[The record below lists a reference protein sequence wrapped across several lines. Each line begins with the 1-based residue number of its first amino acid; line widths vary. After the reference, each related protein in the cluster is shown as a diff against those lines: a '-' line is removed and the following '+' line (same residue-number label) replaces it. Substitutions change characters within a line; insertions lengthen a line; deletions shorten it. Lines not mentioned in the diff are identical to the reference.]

1 MDPISSLFTV
11 IVAGLLLS
19 ASPGPSMAY
28 VLSRS
33 VQFGHGGGLASSLGL
48 AVGGMLHA
56 LFAAL
61 GLSIIAI
68 QFPWLLQVIK
78 YLGALYLTYLA
89 YDAFKASLNFPAPEA
104 SRIDEQQAAPVNTH
118 SNTSTQ
124 RQTYSRLFINGVLIE
139 LSNPKTIIFFLSFM
153 PQFVQHF
160 STMGMFFLSSLIP
173 ITAIPADLLAIFAG
187 GLIANRVRGHAW
199 LMQAVNLLVA
209 LVLLGIAGLV
219 LWV

>member
-1 MDPISSLFTV
+1 MDPISLSSLLTV

-68 QFPWLLQVIK
+68 QFPWMLQVIK

-89 YDAFKASLNFPAPEA
+89 YDAFKASLNFPVPDTNSGDA
-104 SRIDEQQAAPVNTH
+104 SAIIPNNQSTD
-118 SNTSTQ
+118 TQ

-139 LSNPKTIIFFLSFM
+139 LSNPKTILFFLSFM

-160 STMGMFFLSSLIP
+160 STVGMFLLSSLIP

-187 GLIANRVRGHAW
+187 GLIASRVRGHAW
-199 LMQAVNLLVA
+199 LMQAV
-209 LVLLGIAGLV
+209 LLGIAGLV

>member
-89 YDAFKASLNFPAPEA
+89 YDAFKASLNFPVPE
-104 SRIDEQQAAPVNTH
+104 SSSMDQAKPATAKANQNIH
-118 SNTSTQ
+118 

-187 GLIANRVRGHAW
+187 GLIASRVRGHAW